1 MKKQDIT
8 NILLL
13 VLIISNTS
21 NIIAIIFSILFCI
34 ASIANNE

>member
-13 VLIISNTS
+13 ILIISNTP
-21 NIIAIIFSILFCI
+21 NIIAIIFSLLFCI
-34 ASIANNE
+34 TSIANNE

>member
-13 VLIISNTS
+13 ILIISNTS
-21 NIIAIIFSILFCI
+21 NIIAIIFSALFCI